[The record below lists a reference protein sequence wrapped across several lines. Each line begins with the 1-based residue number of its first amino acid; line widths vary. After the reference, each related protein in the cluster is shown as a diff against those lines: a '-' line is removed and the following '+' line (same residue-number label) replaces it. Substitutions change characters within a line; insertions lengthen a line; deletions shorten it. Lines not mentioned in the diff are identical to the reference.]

1 MKKKIIVTAA
11 FSILI
16 LITVIVFSAWV
27 MQALNYDMY
36 SNNKFDIGEG
46 VGALILMYVGGMVV
60 CYELDLFYTIYYFL
74 VKPKTKIKSI
84 LNILSNL
91 SLILVFVYTFLSDGL
106 MWVLTGEVIP
116 IGLFLIYG
124 ILRIVYFI
132 VSIILRFNKNQ

>member
-60 CYELDLFYTIYYFL
+60 FYELDLFYTIYYFL